1 MSKLTTPWETEYNDF
16 AYDNVDPET
25 LKEWEAEIRRKNWR
39 DMRSY
44 LKQFPDVTPEEKNTL
59 CGWVRSGHSP
69 YENGW
74 YIATDSGG
82 PMDFINAS
90 RFLEDE
96 YQEYLK
102 DPESY
107 RGHPD
112 EPTIQS
118 DSSPGSDGNDDL
130 PF

>member
-1 MSKLTTPWETEYNDF
+1 MQ
-16 AYDNVDPET
+16 
-25 LKEWEAEIRRKNWR
+25 R
-39 DMRSY
+39 Y
-44 LKQFPDVTPEEKNTL
+44 LKQFPDVTPDEKMAL
-59 CGWVRSGHSP
+59 RSWVRSGHSP

-102 DPESY
+102 DPEGY

-112 EPTIQS
+112 EPVS
-118 DSSPGSDGNDDL
+118 DKVLSKGSDGIEL